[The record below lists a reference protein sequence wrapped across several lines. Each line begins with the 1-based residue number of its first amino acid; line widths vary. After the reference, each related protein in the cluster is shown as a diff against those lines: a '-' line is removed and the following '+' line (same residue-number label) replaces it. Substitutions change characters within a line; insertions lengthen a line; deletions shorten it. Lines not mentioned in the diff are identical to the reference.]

1 MSQKRNIKMARQKDF
16 WWSGSLVPVNS
27 GSDKGARRDA
37 IDPQLTLSVED
48 YDADTYSNAMSCLGD
63 TQKGEENPDFF
74 IQTIFWLL
82 NLQKIKSHAK
92 EIKFYEK
99 MIF

>member
-1 MSQKRNIKMARQKDF
+1 MFLREEMNEKRNIKMARQKDF

-63 TQKGEENPDFF
+63 TQKGEENPDFYF
-74 IQTIFWLL
+74 SDIFLIAESSK
-82 NLQKIKSHAK
+82 NYS
-92 EIKFYEK
+92 
-99 MIF
+99 

>member
-1 MSQKRNIKMARQKDF
+1 MNEKRNIKMARQKDF

-63 TQKGEENPDFF
+63 TQKSEENPDFYF
-74 IQTIFWLL
+74 SDIFLIAESSK
-82 NLQKIKSHAK
+82 N
-92 EIKFYEK
+92 
-99 MIF
+99 